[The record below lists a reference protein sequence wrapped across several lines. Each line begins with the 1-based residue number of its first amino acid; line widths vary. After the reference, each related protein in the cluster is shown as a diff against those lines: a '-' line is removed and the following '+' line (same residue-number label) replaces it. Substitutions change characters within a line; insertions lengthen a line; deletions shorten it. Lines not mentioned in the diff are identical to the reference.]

1 MTSSTERKDDS
12 RHLPSRWR
20 ELLPDQE
27 RAQFERASFG
37 KKIVP
42 GLAPAVVVI
51 DMTRMMFDP
60 AFSLAPSGGAEATVR
75 GCADLVSLGRARGW
89 PIFWTLRSERRL
101 PAQRGST
108 DWKWDSSGLGPG
120 ADDFVAPLVPEKH
133 DLLIGKPSQS
143 GFFETPLRSQ
153 LTWLGVDTLMVCG
166 MSTSGCVRATVFD
179 AFASNFRTFV
189 VEDAV
194 GDRSPFAHAAN
205 LLDMDMKNASV
216 VSLEA
221 VEKMYPLDAAV

>member
-1 MTSSTERKDDS
+1 MGDT
-12 RHLPSRWR
+12 PSPGKWR
-20 ELLPDQE
+20 ELLPAEE

-37 KKIVP
+37 RPVP
-42 GLAPAVVVI
+42 PGSSPAVLVI

-60 AFSLAPSGGAEATVR
+60 SFSLAPSGGAQETID
-75 GCADLVSLGRARGW
+75 GCARLVELGRERGW
-89 PIFWTLRSERRL
+89 PIIWTLRSERRL

-108 DWKWDSSGLGPG
+108 DWKWDSSGLGNG
-120 ADDFVAPLVPEKH
+120 ADDFVPPLAPEEQDLV
-133 DLLIGKPSQS
+133 LGKPSQS
-143 GFFETPLRSQ
+143 AFFETPLRSQ
-153 LTWLGVDTLMVCG
+153 LTWLGVDSLLVCG
-166 MSTSGCVRATVFD
+166 MSTSGCVRASVFD

-216 VSLEA
+216 V
-221 VEKMYPLDAAV
+221 PLDSVKGLFPEAGTT